1 MISATPHDHEVR
13 RLVIRPRSGWIAID
27 WRELWESRELLYFL
41 VLRDVKVRYKQT
53 VLGVAWAVLQP
64 LFTMLIFT
72 LIFGRF
78 AKIPSDGVPYA
89 LFVFAGLLPWTF
101 FSNNISQASMSL
113 MNQQTLLTK
122 IYLPRLFIPS
132 SSIGSGLIDLLV
144 SFGVFAMLMIYYR
157 VGLGPGVLVVPFLVL
172 MTAAASLGIG
182 LWLAA
187 LIVTYRDFRYVV
199 PFLVQSWMYLSPVIY
214 PVSMV
219 PAKWQPLLALNP
231 MAGIIDGFRSALLGL
246 PWNYTTIGISS
257 VSSLA
262 LLAFGLGYFRKTER
276 NFADVA

>member
-1 MISATPHDHEVR
+1 LISATPHDHEVR

-219 PAKWQPLLALNP
+219 PAKWQPLLAINP

-257 VSSLA
+257 VSSIL

-276 NFADVA
+276 SFADVA

>member
-144 SFGVFAMLMIYYR
+144 SFGVFALLMIYYG
-157 VGLGPGVLVVPFLVL
+157 VGLGPGVLAVPFLVL

-199 PFLVQSWMYLSPVIY
+199 PFLVQSWLYLSPVIY

-219 PAKWQPLLALNP
+219 PPKWQPLLAINP
-231 MAGIIDGFRSALLGL
+231 MAGIIDGFRSALHGL

-257 VSSLA
+257 VSSLV

-276 NFADVA
+276 SFADVA

>member
-219 PAKWQPLLALNP
+219 PAKWQPLLAINP

-246 PWNYTTIGISS
+246 PWNYTTIGIST
-257 VSSLA
+257 VSSLV

-276 NFADVA
+276 SFADVA

>member
-144 SFGVFAMLMIYYR
+144 SFGVFALLMIYYG
-157 VGLGPGVLVVPFLVL
+157 VGLGPGVLAVPFLVL

-199 PFLVQSWMYLSPVIY
+199 PFLVQSWLYLSPVIY

-219 PAKWQPLLALNP
+219 PPKWQPLLAINP

-257 VSSLA
+257 VSSLV

-276 NFADVA
+276 SFADVA

>member
-1 MISATPHDHEVR
+1 LISATPHDHEVR

-157 VGLGPGVLVVPFLVL
+157 VGLGPGVLAVPFLVL

-257 VSSLA
+257 VSSLV

-276 NFADVA
+276 SFADVA

>member
-219 PAKWQPLLALNP
+219 PAKWQPLLAINP

-257 VSSLA
+257 VSSIL

-276 NFADVA
+276 SFADVA